1 MEKEKLKI
9 LVISQYFWPE
19 NFRINDLVQYLS
31 KKKHKIEILTGIP
44 NYPNGTIFNEFKD
57 NKKIFSNYNGC
68 KVYRVKHSLRK
79 QGTFLNLLINFIT
92 FFLSATFYSIKNL
105 RNKEYDY
112 ILVFGTSPI
121 TTAIVG
127 IILSGFTKSK
137 VILWVLDLWPDV
149 LTDLKLLRNNILKK
163 ILLKIVNFIYK
174 NSDIILCQS
183 EAFVEKIKTKSKKII
198 FYTWPENISNKIE
211 SKKKSS
217 KYLNIVFAGNIGQAQ
232 NLITVIRAAKIL
244 KNQNINWH
252 FIGGG
257 RNKENI
263 VKYSKKFKL
272 VNVKFY
278 KYQKLKNMK
287 KYFDMADIL
296 LLSLIKGQAT
306 SNTIPGK
313 FQTYLLFKKPIL
325 CHANGIVSNY
335 VKKYHLGL
343 CSNPDSSNQLV
354 RNILILHKAKQKNKL
369 DKFVSNN
376 NSNYL
381 LDKFSKKNILND
393 FNKKIIEDKPLKEIK
408 YITNNTINKYSDQ
421 NFILS
426 ALNLAFLGS
435 FVEKRFVID
444 KNLICWPDGIMT
456 KLIFNEKINKIP
468 GRRIIQKIK
477 FKKNEKKIQIIG
489 NLTVK
494 NREYLEKKFP
504 GKIIKNIPLPY
515 DTDENL
521 KKLLKNKVSDG
532 IIFLTLPTPKQE
544 NIAIYLSKILKKFKI
559 YCIGG
564 AINMLSGEEDPV
576 PKIFEEN
583 LEFLWRL
590 KFDTRR
596 RLKRLLTNSLY
607 LIYGIL
613 FNKFKL
619 SLKKL

>member
-44 NYPNGTIFNEFKD
+44 NYPNGTIFNEFKN

-149 LTDLKLLRNNILKK
+149 LTDLKLLKNNILKK
-163 ILLKIVNFIYK
+163 ILHKIVNFIYK

-211 SKKKSS
+211 CKKKSS

-244 KNQNINWH
+244 KNQNINWY

-369 DKFVSNN
+369 DKFISNN

-381 LDKFSKKNILND
+381 LGKFSKKKILDD
-393 FNKKIIEDKPLKEIK
+393 FNKKIIRDKPLKEIK

-435 FVEKRFVID
+435 FVEKRIVID

-521 KKLLKNKVSDG
+521 KKLLKNKVSNG

-544 NIAIYLSKILKKFKI
+544 NIAIYLSKILKNFKI

-590 KFDTRR
+590 KFDTKR